1 MKLGEPR
8 LLEEAVDVV
17 AFISMIII
25 LDGARMA
32 LEEADTHAWAGA
44 ESAESILF
52 MGAIDD
58 IVFSRHFEPWLASPD

>member
-1 MKLGEPR
+1 VKLGEPR

-25 LDGARMA
+25 LDGAGMA

-52 MGAIDD
+52 M
-58 IVFSRHFEPWLASPD
+58 